1 MNKKILKIGIVITI
15 LALMLSGTCYA
26 ITESEVQSAVDA
38 GGKEAVSGNL
48 FVWFLCAIA
57 FMKVSQKID
66 SFMSSLGISVG
77 RTGGSM
83 LGEAMI
89 AARTVGN
96 AFKSG
101 RFSGFAKNSGSGGT
115 VPAGSGFLGGGIGRR
130 MADGAAGMVTG
141 KNSAGGI
148 MASIG
153 QKAYEGSV
161 EKGGS
166 FAASVIGSVARGDIA
181 KMGTISGANGKTAME
196 SYFGFHANANKQSA
210 QTAELNQTSKT
221 MLEHGGATA
230 ITNKEEVGGTIGVDS
245 FDGSASGG
253 APSETTI
260 FENSGSMPAD
270 IAEAVPVFSE
280 IEMGGGRITGMET
293 TDEFP
298 EGRQF
303 AMYDSEKYAK
313 PDGSFETV
321 TAVDNSK
328 WYKQYT
334 TPTVERTPY
343 MDMEGKVQY
352 NEKIVEKLPR
362 APMRKDKM

>member
-1 MNKKILKIGIVITI
+1 MNKRILRIGIVFI
-15 LALMLSGTCYA
+15 LLTFMLSSACYA
-26 ITESEVQSAVDA
+26 ITESEVQSAVEA

-101 RFSGFAKNSGSGGT
+101 KFSGFGKNSGSSGAAS
-115 VPAGSGFLGGGIGRR
+115 PAGNGFFGGGIGRK

-153 QKAYEGSV
+153 QRAYEGSV
-161 EKGGS
+161 GKGGS
-166 FAASVIGSVARGDIA
+166 FAAGVIGSVARGDIS
-181 KMGTISGANGKTAME
+181 KMGSITGENGKTAME
-196 SYFGFHANANKQSA
+196 SYFGFNTNKQSA
-210 QTAELNQTSKT
+210 QTSELQQSSKT
-221 MLEHGGATA
+221 TLEHGGATA
-230 ITNKEEVGGTIGVDS
+230 ITNKEEIGGTIGVNS
-245 FDGSASGG
+245 FGGSVNGDAPFESAGLDDTNTMTSG
-253 APSETTI
+253 
-260 FENSGSMPAD
+260 
-270 IAEAVPVFSE
+270 IAEAVPVFSD

-303 AMYDSEKYAK
+303 AMYDAEKYTK
-313 PDGSFETV
+313 PEGNFETV
-321 TAVDNSK
+321 TAVDDSK
-328 WYKQYT
+328 WYRQYT
-334 TPTVERTPY
+334 VPTVEKTPY
-343 MDMEGKVQY
+343 MDVEGKVQY
-352 NEKIVEKLPR
+352 DEKIVERLPK